1 MYAQLFYLSE
11 EGNSYPQT
19 EKLLIDDNLYG
30 LLIISDCHKGNNA
43 YWEYS
48 DFSERQIS
56 IGGGYTT
63 VDFNSNI

>member
-19 EKLLIDDNLYG
+19 ERLVMDDSLEG
-30 LLIISDCHKGNNA
+30 LLIIPEEHKGNNA
-43 YWEYS
+43 YWEY
-48 DFSERQIS
+48 FHLSEREFSLYGGNS
-56 IGGGYTT
+56 I

>member
-19 EKLLIDDNLYG
+19 ERLLIDDSLEG
-30 LLIISDCHKGNNA
+30 LLTIPLECEGNNA

-48 DFSERQIS
+48 HLSEREFSLFGGNS
-56 IGGGYTT
+56 I

>member
-19 EKLLIDDNLYG
+19 QKLLIDDNLYG
-30 LLIISDCHKGNNA
+30 LLIIADEHKGNDA

-48 DFSERQIS
+48 HLSEREYFLF
-56 IGGGYTT
+56 GGNST